1 VPLPATFA
9 VRLTSQLDCLPDL
22 LAGAGDAAMDH
33 MPGPGK
39 WSAREA
45 LAHLARGHEVFL
57 ARLDR
62 IQAEEQPSLERYR
75 AEQDSEWPNWMALPL
90 DEVLQRLQSL
100 RLKLIDYFEKL
111 PDAAL
116 ARSGVHSRFGE
127 MTVIQWL
134 EFFLLH
140 EDHHL
145 YSVFQ
150 RVREA
155 SAGEASAS
163 AR

>member
-1 VPLPATFA
+1 MDRAPA
-9 VRLTSQLDCLPDL
+9 
-22 LAGAGDAAMDH
+22 
-33 MPGPGK
+33 PGK
-39 WSAREA
+39 WSARET
-45 LAHLARGHEVFL
+45 LAHLARGHEIFL
-57 ARLDR
+57 ARLNRMQTEDR
-62 IQAEEQPSLERYR
+62 PSLERYR
-75 AEQDSEWPNWMALPL
+75 AEQDPEWPNWVALPA
-90 DEVLQRLQSL
+90 DEVLQRLRSL
-100 RLKLIDYFEKL
+100 RLKLIDYFENL